1 MGTGKVESAYC
12 DIINVGR
19 VDADQAQNG
28 DAAHDGQ
35 NEKDAGDA
43 IPLSQGSGDGV
54 VAMISYL
61 MCPDR
66 AASLSCPTIPRLM
79 PTAGPA

>member
-1 MGTGKVESAYC
+1 MW
-12 DIINVGR
+12 VGLMR
-19 VDADQAQNG
+19 AKPKMAMPPMMARMKKTPG
-28 DAAHDGQ
+28 MPY
-35 NEKDAGDA
+35 
-43 IPLSQGSGDGV
+43 PLSQGSGDGV